1 MSQQLSSGQERAL
14 RRLAGMMIPASTEFR
29 VPGAD
34 DDRIF
39 ADILRSFGPDGDH
52 VRAVLDDLDAR
63 AGGSFA
69 DLPADQARAVAER
82 ARTAGGTSLMFLSR
96 IILGCYYRD
105 DRVMVS
111 LRMEAR
117 PPFPLGF
124 EIEQGDWSMLEP
136 VRQRGKIWRDAG

>member
-1 MSQQLSSGQERAL
+1 MSKPLSPGQERAL
-14 RRLAGMMIPASTEFR
+14 RRLAGMMIPASAEFR

-34 DDRIF
+34 DDTIF

-63 AGGSFA
+63 AGGAFA
-69 DLPADQARAVAER
+69 DLPWDDARVVAER

-96 IILGCYYRD
+96 IVLVCYYRD
-105 DRVMVS
+105 DRVMRS
-111 LRMEAR
+111 LNMEAR

-124 EIEQGDWSMLEP
+124 TIEEGDWSMLDP
-136 VRQRGKIWRDAG
+136 VRRRGRIWRDAE